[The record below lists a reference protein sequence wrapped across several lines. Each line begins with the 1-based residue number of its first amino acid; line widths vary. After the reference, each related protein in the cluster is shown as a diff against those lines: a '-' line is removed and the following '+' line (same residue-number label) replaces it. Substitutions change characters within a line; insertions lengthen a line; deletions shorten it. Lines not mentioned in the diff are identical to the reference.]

1 MQSKIPSSR
10 LVQSRGMKSIDPKQS
25 RPSGFPSLSK
35 KETQNKPQQQKAT
48 NIENQF
54 RYALLRKGLNFIEQ
68 ASIGPWSIDFY
79 LPEHEIIIEADGEF
93 WHNTIKAKM
102 KDRRKDAWLKSK
114 GYRVFHFTG
123 KEIIENPNFC
133 VEKITKAILTKEVI
147 EEENNYD
154 DLVSEEENREPN
166 HYDDEYEQ
174 WLSGSSEFKSGT
186 IG

>member
-1 MQSKIPSSR
+1 MESKIPAAKNI
-10 LVQSRGMKSIDPKQS
+10 QSRGMRSVEARS
-25 RPSGFPSLSK
+25 ARPAGFASLTGRPTPGK
-35 KETQNKPQQQKAT
+35 TQQKAT

-114 GYRVFHFTG
+114 GYQVFHFTG
-123 KEIIENPNFC
+123 TEIVENPNFC
-133 VEKITKAILTKEVI
+133 VEKIVKAISNKTI
-147 EEENNYD
+147 SEED
-154 DLVSEEENREPN
+154 DLVDAEEHGETN
-166 HYDDEYEQ
+166 HYDSEYEQ
-174 WLSGSSEFKSGT
+174 WLSGSATFKSRTTG
-186 IG
+186 